1 MRMAFAGIPYRQHFW
16 GKVTL
21 YEGFASGHRRSA
33 KAGLRYP
40 HKGVNRTVRKAL
52 FRLNWPGPFTF
63 DLPPRGRGAGS
74 HSRVPHVLHADVI
87 GAVQPAMTERVW
99 NRDDDGFGARD
110 AP

>member
-1 MRMAFAGIPYRQHFW
+1 LAG
-16 GKVTL
+16 
-21 YEGFASGHRRSA
+21 A
-33 KAGLRYP
+33 
-40 HKGVNRTVRKAL
+40 
-52 FRLNWPGPFTF
+52 FTF